1 MIAQAIHILCISSSQ
16 IVCSAMVIKIIEN
29 RILCCRTKR
38 LQCKLYIDTHKNLNS
53 IIDVAI
59 VFSNSA
65 LAANC
70 TYMSRHAEAAC
81 ILKLKLSYVTDI
93 ILQNIKQNMQIE
105 QHTICIAILGGTKHI
120 NGDVHQ
126 QVR

>member
-1 MIAQAIHILCISSSQ
+1 M
-16 IVCSAMVIKIIEN
+16 
-29 RILCCRTKR
+29 
-38 LQCKLYIDTHKNLNS
+38 
-53 IIDVAI
+53 
-59 VFSNSA
+59 
-65 LAANC
+65 
-70 TYMSRHAEAAC
+70 
-81 ILKLKLSYVTDI
+81 TDI

>member
-1 MIAQAIHILCISSSQ
+1 
-16 IVCSAMVIKIIEN
+16 MVIKIIEN
-29 RILCCRTKR
+29 RILYCRTKR

-59 VFSNSA
+59 VFSNSV

-70 TYMSRHAEAAC
+70 TYMSRHTEAAC

-93 ILQNIKQNMQIE
+93 FLQNIMQNMQIE
-105 QHTICIAILGGTKHI
+105 QHTICITILGETKHI